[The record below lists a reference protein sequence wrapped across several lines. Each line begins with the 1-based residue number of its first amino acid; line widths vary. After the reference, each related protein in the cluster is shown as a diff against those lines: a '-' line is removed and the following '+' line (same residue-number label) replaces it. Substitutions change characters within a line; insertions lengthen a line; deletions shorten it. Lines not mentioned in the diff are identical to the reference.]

1 MKGGIGSRIGIL
13 LHPFLIR
20 YRGSSPN
27 RFGRG
32 DDLRTRI
39 FRGQIQKAYN
49 SIVNNLWRIMSTE
62 DVLGEMA
69 GFFKALGDPNRLK
82 IIYFLATDPSG
93 TLGVGDL
100 ARLLGISQPAVTQH
114 LKILKGVQIV
124 EARKEG
130 YRMYFSFNRERLL
143 HYQGQSE
150 FLNDCIM
157 GKCDQDEGYAGQE
170 GGPDPGTA
178 PKIFPKTGVRMP

>member
-1 MKGGIGSRIGIL
+1 M
-13 LHPFLIR
+13 
-20 YRGSSPN
+20 N
-27 RFGRG
+27 
-32 DDLRTRI
+32 
-39 FRGQIQKAYN
+39 
-49 SIVNNLWRIMSTE
+49 TE
-62 DVLGEMA
+62 DILGEMA

-82 IIYFLATDPSG
+82 IIYFLATDASG

-130 YRMYFSFNRERLL
+130 YRMYFTFNRERLL
-143 HYQGQSE
+143 HYQGQSA

-157 GKCDQDEGYAGQE
+157 GKCDQEEGYAGQNGE
-170 GGPDPGTA
+170 PALGNHPEDASPV
-178 PKIFPKTGVRMP
+178 TGARRP